1 MPTFVRRPDIE
12 AAPMLEETILYS
24 PAAKQFCVLN
34 PTAAFLWER
43 LAEPV
48 SSQSLATALRDAFDT
63 DGTTDVEAHVQGTL
77 QQFQSLEMIQLVEA

>member
-1 MPTFVRRPDIE
+1 MPTFVRRTDIE

-48 SSQSLATALRDAFDT
+48 STQSLASALRDAFAT
-63 DGTTDVEAHVQGTL
+63 DSAANVEADVQGTL
-77 QQFQSLEMIQLVEA
+77 QQFQSLEMIQLVGA